1 MTVSSSRSEGHV
13 LSGCPRDLRTVDP
26 GLVSR
31 ALEVAGRLANDA
43 ADVISATAG
52 RDARPLVAN
61 SPFDWVTDTDR
72 TLERHTRR
80 ILASEFPGMPVIA
93 ERFEDRVVEGVA
105 DADYHW
111 VVDPI
116 DGTANYL
123 AGMPWCSYSLAL
135 VDQDGPV
142 VGVVADPYR
151 AQIYAAARGRGMR
164 ANGTP
169 IRLPRRTSLAGG
181 IVCTELGRRGMWPGM
196 PDFVRLAAQEHA
208 QVRVL
213 GSASLA
219 VSQVALGH
227 AAAAVLHGCRTCDI
241 AGAAAL
247 AAEAGAD
254 VLDHRGNRVNPM
266 TTDDLLVAAPGVADK
281 ILTWWHTA

>member
-1 MTVSSSRSEGHV
+1 MTVSSSRPGGH
-13 LSGCPRDLRTVDP
+13 LATSGLRSVDP

-52 RDARPLVAN
+52 RDARPLVTD
-61 SPFDWVTDTDR
+61 SPFEWVTDTDR

-80 ILASEFPGMPVIA
+80 VLASEFPGIPVVA
-93 ERFEDRVVEGVA
+93 ERFDDRDVPDVST
-105 DADYHW
+105 ADYHW
-111 VVDPI
+111 VVDPV

-123 AGMPWCSYSLAL
+123 AGVPWCSYSLAL
-135 VDQDGPV
+135 VDADGPV

-164 ANGTP
+164 ANGSP
-169 IRLPRRTSLAGG
+169 IRLPHRSTLAGA
-181 IVCTELGRRGMWPGM
+181 IVCTELGRAGMWPGM
-196 PDFVRLAAQEHA
+196 AEFIHRAAYEHA

-227 AAAAVLHGCRTCDI
+227 AAAAVLEGCRTCDI

-247 AAEAGAD
+247 ATEAGAE
-254 VLDHRGNRVNPM
+254 VLDRNGNRVNPM
-266 TTDDLLVAAPGVADK
+266 STDALLVAAPGVASQV
-281 ILTWWHTA
+281 LALWPRPN